1 MKKKKPDLSVRKP
14 RIKKNDQVQVLS
26 GKDKGATGKVLRVYP
41 VKGTAVVERVNMIK
55 RHTKANPNQQS
66 KGGIIEREA
75 PINASNV
82 AHIDPADGK
91 PTRVGFKFL
100 EDGNRK
106 VRYAKRS
113 GEVIDR

>member
-75 PINASNV
+75 PIRLSKLMLV
-82 AHIDPADGK
+82 DPDSGR
-91 PTRVGFKFL
+91 PTRVGRRRL
-100 EDGNRK
+100 DDGK
-106 VRYAKRS
+106 AVRVAKRS
-113 GEVIDR
+113 GNTLS